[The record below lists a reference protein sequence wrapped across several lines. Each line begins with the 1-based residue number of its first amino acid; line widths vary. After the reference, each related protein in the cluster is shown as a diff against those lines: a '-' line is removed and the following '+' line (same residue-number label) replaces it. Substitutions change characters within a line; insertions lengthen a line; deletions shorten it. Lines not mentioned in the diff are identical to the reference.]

1 MKQDFNKRIAI
12 IVNRNLESWQVLNT
26 VAHIAAYLGNK
37 MQDKFD
43 TGDFFET
50 KDGAKH
56 PRNSQ
61 FPIIVLSAEASD
73 LGKLISDIRASGL
86 LYIGFIK
93 EMIETTNDEEI
104 VKILSKKMDSE
115 IKYLGIGIF
124 GDNEKVRE
132 LTKKFSLWK

>member
-1 MKQDFNKRIAI
+1 MAEELSGDIRASYQNIWKLKLTKMEQDFSKKIAI
-12 IVNRNLESWQVLNT
+12 VVDKNLESWQVLNC
-26 VAHIAAYLGNK
+26 VAHISAYLGNK
-37 MQDKFD
+37 MEDKFD

-50 KDGAKH
+50 KDGKSH

-61 FPIIVLSAEASD
+61 FPIIVLSGTFGQ
-73 LGKLISDIRASGL
+73 LTNLIGDVRDSGM

-104 VKILSKKMDSE
+104 VKS
-115 IKYLGIGIF
+115 
-124 GDNEKVRE
+124 